1 MRIVA
6 ASVLLA
12 VLGGLALFLTFSS
25 SWGALLAP
33 QARAEPTIVMEE
45 VATPTPDWTG
55 KLTATVSQAVVLR
68 AAPIPAAPV
77 VGMLRRGDTV
87 ALAGCDAEVLWCQTE
102 DESWLLAYMLDILP
116 GDLPILDHP
125 GLTIKTVKDAM
136 TPTPE
141 PFTPP
146 PATATPAVQSLVL
159 LLPTP
164 TPTAAPA
171 FIETTVKEDVANLR
185 AGPGTDFAIIGKAGP
200 GEIVQVAGQDASGEW
215 YQLMDGA
222 WIAAFL
228 VEPPIAPPPVIAP
241 DATPLANDFSL
252 NNAAASPSNANEAP
266 VIAPLEESI
275 EAESDAAPA
284 ETPIS
289 S

>member
-6 ASVLLA
+6 AFVLLA
-12 VLGGLALFLTFSS
+12 VLGGLAVFLTFSS

-33 QARAEPTIVMEE
+33 QARAEPTAIVEE
-45 VATPTPDWTG
+45 AATPTPDWTG

-68 AAPIPAAPV
+68 SAPIPAAPV

-116 GDLPILDHP
+116 ADLPILDHP
-125 GLTIKTVKDAM
+125 GLTIKTVKDALP
-136 TPTPE
+136 PTPE

-146 PATATPAVQSLVL
+146 PATPTPAVQSLAL

-164 TPTAAPA
+164 TPMTVPA
-171 FIETTVKEDVANLR
+171 YIETTVNEVANLR
-185 AGPGTDFAIIGKAGP
+185 AGPGTDFAIIGKATP
-200 GEIVQVAGQDASGEW
+200 GDIVQVAGQNASGEW
-215 YQLMDGA
+215 YQLADGA

-228 VEPPIAPPPVIAP
+228 VEPPIAPPPVVTP
-241 DATPLANDFSL
+241 DAVTPANDLSL
-252 NNAAASPSNANEAP
+252 KNANNTPPVMSEAP
-266 VIAPLEESI
+266 AANTPEESI
-275 EAESDAAPA
+275 DAGGNAAPA
-284 ETPIS
+284 QAPVS

>member
-6 ASVLLA
+6 AFVLLA
-12 VLGGLALFLTFSS
+12 VLGGLAVFLTFSS

-33 QARAEPTIVMEE
+33 QARAEPTAIVEE
-45 VATPTPDWTG
+45 AATPTPDWTG

-68 AAPIPAAPV
+68 SAPIPAAPV

-116 GDLPILDHP
+116 ADLPILDHP
-125 GLTIKTVKDAM
+125 GLTIKTVKDALP
-136 TPTPE
+136 PTPE

-146 PATATPAVQSLVL
+146 PATPTPAVQSLAL

-164 TPTAAPA
+164 TPTTVPA
-171 FIETTVKEDVANLR
+171 YIETTVNEVANLR
-185 AGPGTDFAIIGKAGP
+185 AGPGTDFAIIGKATP
-200 GEIVQVAGQDASGEW
+200 GDIVQVAGQNASGEW
-215 YQLMDGA
+215 YQLADGA

-228 VEPPIAPPPVIAP
+228 VEPPIAPPPVVTP
-241 DATPLANDFSL
+241 DAVTPANDLSL
-252 NNAAASPSNANEAP
+252 KNANNTPPVMSEAP
-266 VIAPLEESI
+266 AANTPEESI
-275 EAESDAAPA
+275 DAGGNAAPA
-284 ETPIS
+284 QAPVS

>member
-6 ASVLLA
+6 AFVLLA
-12 VLGGLALFLTFSS
+12 VLGGLAMFLTFSS

-33 QARAEPTIVMEE
+33 QARAEPTAIVEE
-45 VATPTPDWTG
+45 AATPTPDWTG

-68 AAPIPAAPV
+68 SAPIPAAPV

-87 ALAGCDAEVLWCQTE
+87 ALTGCDAEVLWCQTE

-116 GDLPILDHP
+116 ADLPILDHP
-125 GLTIKTVKDAM
+125 GLTIKTIKDAL

-146 PATATPAVQSLVL
+146 PATPTPAGQSLAL

-164 TPTAAPA
+164 TPTTVPA
-171 FIETTVKEDVANLR
+171 YIETTVNEVANLR
-185 AGPGTDFAIIGKAGP
+185 AGPGTDFAIIGKATP
-200 GEIVQVAGQDASGEW
+200 GDIVQVAGQNASGEW
-215 YQLMDGA
+215 YQLADGA

-228 VEPPIAPPPVIAP
+228 VEPPIAPPPVVAP
-241 DATPLANDFSL
+241 DAATPADDLSLKDANDTPPVTS
-252 NNAAASPSNANEAP
+252 EAP
-266 VIAPLEESI
+266 AVNTPEE
-275 EAESDAAPA
+275 ASDAGSDATPVQAPV
-284 ETPIS
+284 S

>member
-6 ASVLLA
+6 AFVLLA
-12 VLGGLALFLTFSS
+12 VLGGLAVFLTFSS

-33 QARAEPTIVMEE
+33 QARAEATIVMEE

-68 AAPIPAAPV
+68 SAPIPAAPV

-87 ALAGCDAEVLWCQTE
+87 ALAGCDVEVLWCQTE

-116 GDLPILDHP
+116 SDLPILDHP

-146 PATATPAVQSLVL
+146 PATPTPAVQSLAL

-171 FIETTVKEDVANLR
+171 FIETSVKEDVANLR
-185 AGPGTDFAIIGKAGP
+185 AGPGTGYAIIGKKAP
-200 GEIVQVAGQDASGEW
+200 GETVQVAGQDANGEW
-215 YQLMDGA
+215 YLLMDGA

-228 VEPPIAPPPVIAP
+228 VEPPIAPPPIVAP
-241 DATPLANDFSL
+241 DAASPTNDFAL
-252 NNAAASPSNANEAP
+252 NDTAASAPSSGEAP
-266 VIAPLEESI
+266 VIAAPAERI
-275 EAESDAAPA
+275 DAESDAAPA
-284 ETPIS
+284 ETTVS

>member
-12 VLGGLALFLTFSS
+12 VLGGLAVFLTFSS

-33 QARAEPTIVMEE
+33 QARAEPTVVVEE

-102 DESWLLAYMLDILP
+102 DESWLLSYMLDILP
-116 GDLPILDHP
+116 GNLPILDHP
-125 GLTIKTVKDAM
+125 GLTIKTVKEAI

-146 PATATPAVQSLVL
+146 PATATPAVQSLTL

-200 GEIVQVAGQDASGEW
+200 GEIVQVAGQDESGEW
-215 YQLMDGA
+215 YQLTDGA

-228 VEPPIAPPPVIAP
+228 VEPPIAPPPVVAP
-241 DATPLANDFSL
+241 DAATPANDFAL
-252 NNAAASPSNANEAP
+252 NNVAEPPTGAGEAP
-266 VIAPLEESI
+266 VIATPEESI
-275 EAESDAAPA
+275 GAENDAAPA
-284 ETPIS
+284 PSPVS

>member
-6 ASVLLA
+6 AFVLLA

-171 FIETTVKEDVANLR
+171 FIETSVKEDVANLR
-185 AGPGTDFAIIGKAGP
+185 AGPGTDFAIIGKKAP

-215 YQLMDGA
+215 YRLMDGA

-228 VEPPIAPPPVIAP
+228 VEPPIAPPPVVAP
-241 DATPLANDFSL
+241 DAAPPVNDSSL
-252 NNAAASPSNANEAP
+252 NNAAESPTDTSKTPLLGAP
-266 VIAPLEESI
+266 EEGI
-275 EAESDAAPA
+275 DAESGAAPA
-284 ETPIS
+284 PAPVS
-289 S
+289 A

>member
-6 ASVLLA
+6 AFVLLA
-12 VLGGLALFLTFSS
+12 VLGGLAVFLTFSS
-25 SWGALLAP
+25 SWDALLAP
-33 QARAEPTIVMEE
+33 QARAEPTILAEE
-45 VATPTPDWTG
+45 AATPTPDWTG

-102 DESWLLAYMLDILP
+102 DKSWLLSYMLDILP

-125 GLTIKTVKDAM
+125 GLTVKTVKDAL

-146 PATATPAVQSLVL
+146 PATAEPTAPSLAL

-164 TPTAAPA
+164 TPTAASPA
-171 FIETTVKEDVANLR
+171 SIETVVNDAANLR
-185 AGPGTDFAIIGKAGP
+185 AGPGTDFAIIGKAAP
-200 GEIVQVAGQDASGEW
+200 GTSVQVVGQNESGEW
-215 YQLMDGA
+215 YQLADGA

-228 VEPPIAPPPVIAP
+228 VEPLIAPPPVVTP
-241 DATPLANDFSL
+241 DALAPANDLSM
-252 NNAAASPSNANEAP
+252 NDASASPPAVDAPVIPAPEEATSGENDTTVNEAP
-266 VIAPLEESI
+266 P
-275 EAESDAAPA
+275 
-284 ETPIS
+284 S